1 MYKRITLLTILVTIM
16 ISMISTTVFAINENI
31 SAKSAIL
38 IERDSG
44 RILYSKNISQKL
56 PIASTTKIMTALI
69 AIEKGDLNKVV
80 TIKKEWTEIEG
91 SSIYLKPNEKIKL
104 KDLIFGLMLR
114 SGNDAAVAIAHEIA
128 GSVENFSVLMN
139 KRAKEIGAKNTNFTN
154 PHGLHSEDHYST
166 AYDLAII
173 TREAL
178 KNEIFREI
186 SKTNDYVPDR
196 KSPSHFY
203 NKNKTLTQYKGGDG
217 VKIGYTKLAGRC
229 LVASATRDNMQLI
242 AVVLD
247 DNNWFENSYKL
258 FDYGFENY
266 KRTTI
271 IRKDNFIEYLN
282 IKNSNIQQLPIF
294 IPQTFT
300 YPLQEDELEE
310 IDILINTKDSLIAPV
325 EKGYV
330 VSKIVIKLKNN
341 TIYKSNIILNERLK
355 EKSIFTKLNNKI
367 EYFFSKDF

>member
-1 MYKRITLLTILVTIM
+1 LYKRITLLTILVTIM

-128 GSVENFSVLMN
+128 GSIENFSMLMN

-196 KSPSHFY
+196 KTTSY
-203 NKNKTLTQYKGGDG
+203 L
-217 VKIGYTKLAGRC
+217 
-229 LVASATRDNMQLI
+229 LI
-242 AVVLD
+242 YLY
-247 DNNWFENSYKL
+247 FLIHL
-258 FDYGFENY
+258 FV
-266 KRTTI
+266 
-271 IRKDNFIEYLN
+271 
-282 IKNSNIQQLPIF
+282 
-294 IPQTFT
+294 
-300 YPLQEDELEE
+300 ED
-310 IDILINTKDSLIAPV
+310 K
-325 EKGYV
+325 
-330 VSKIVIKLKNN
+330 
-341 TIYKSNIILNERLK
+341 
-355 EKSIFTKLNNKI
+355 
-367 EYFFSKDF
+367 